1 MNDLIDITLSP
12 IREHL
17 HILLEDKTTKKTII
31 WATDSYQSLGKEYQ
45 DNMHM
50 DPGRVLEAAHVM
62 KPRIQ
67 KTVEDQ
73 TARTRKR
80 AEVFTPSYIVNRMN
94 NDIDEDWF
102 GRRDVFNIERSADWE
117 STTDHIEMPTGKD
130 WKEYVDSRRLEI
142 TCGEG
147 PYLVSRYDATTG
159 EVMPINDR
167 IGLLDRKLRI
177 VTENAHKDEW
187 VKWAVRAVESV
198 YGYEYQG
205 DNLLIAR
212 INVFM
217 TFIDYYLHLFHTT
230 PNTDLLR
237 HIAHKIAWNLWQMD
251 GLSDKVPLG
260 KHFDPEEQISFFTPP
275 IEEHKEELIAY
286 PCKIRNWRSKT
297 TETMRAL
304 KERDMSKKLFD
315 YVIGNPPYNEDFEN
329 SGDNGNYAK
338 PVYHLFMDEAFKI
351 AEKVELIH
359 PARFLFNAGSTPK
372 AWNRKML
379 SDPHFKVLGYYPKSS
394 LLFQNTDIKGGIS
407 ITYRDDHNVFEP
419 IITFTAFKEL
429 NSIMKKGAARCYED
443 SLSSIISTQIKFDLV
458 KLLKD
463 HPEIKSS
470 IGSNGKDRRFRNNAF
485 TKIPL
490 FTESPTG
497 KDDIKVLGIIK
508 NKRVWRYI
516 PSEYVDTDHECLDTW
531 KVLLPAAN
539 GSGALGEV
547 LSTPLIG
554 EPLIG
559 YTQSFIAFGSYDCE
573 STANAMM
580 KYLKTKFARVLLG
593 VLKIT
598 QHNDRPVWK
607 LVPLQDFTSSSD
619 IDWSASVA
627 DIDRQLYRKYNLS
640 SEEIDFIESH
650 VKEMV

>member
-1 MNDLIDITLSP
+1 MNDLIDITMPP
-12 IREHL
+12 IRDHL

-102 GRRDVFNIERSADWE
+102 GRIDVFNTERGADWE
-117 STTDHIEMPTGKD
+117 STTDPIEMPTGKD
-130 WKEYVDSRRLEI
+130 WKDYVDSRRLEI

-159 EVMPINDR
+159 EVMPISDR

-177 VTENAHKDEW
+177 VTENANKDEW

-217 TFIDYYLHLFHTT
+217 TFIDYYLHLFHTM

-297 TETMRAL
+297 TETMRVL

-315 YVIGNPPYNEDFEN
+315 YVIGNPPYQEEQEGTSD
-329 SGDNGNYAK
+329 K
-338 PVYHLFMDEAFKI
+338 PVYNDFMDAAYSI
-351 AEKVELIH
+351 SSKVMLIT
-359 PARFLFNAGSTPK
+359 PARFLFNAGKTPK
-372 AWNRKML
+372 KWNKKML
-379 SDPHFKVLGYYPKSS
+379 SDEHLRVLYFAQRSGDIFP
-394 LLFQNTDIKGGIS
+394 NTDIKGGVA
-407 ITYRDDHNVFEP
+407 ITYRDEEKKGESIETFVIFEELRSILKKVKQTHHQSLSELVYAPESYQLTESLHETYPEAESFLSKGHKYDVTTNIFDKLPNVF
-419 IITFTAFKEL
+419 
-429 NSIMKKGAARCYED
+429 
-443 SLSSIISTQIKFDLV
+443 
-458 KLLKD
+458 
-463 HPEIKSS
+463 KSD
-470 IGSNGKDRRFRNNAF
+470 GSFEEGDVRIYGRQNGKRVFKWLWRDFITGPDNF
-485 TKIPL
+485 
-490 FTESPTG
+490 ESF
-497 KDDIKVLGIIK
+497 KVFVPK
-508 NKRVWRYI
+508 
-516 PSEYVDTDHECLDTW
+516 S
-531 KVLLPAAN
+531 N

-559 YTQSFIAFGSYDCE
+559 HTQTFLSIGKFETEEE
-573 STANAMM
+573 SMACL
-580 KYLKTKFARVLLG
+580 KYIKSKFARALLG

-598 QHNDRPVWK
+598 QDNKKSTWK
-607 LVPLQDFTSSSD
+607 YVPLQDFTSSSD